1 MGERKVCWTN
11 LYLKEQEPLFGG
23 MEKNIYLNLWDK
35 EKKKKARKGRWV
47 EKQTVI
53 NQLNEREI
61 VSY

>member
-1 MGERKVCWTN
+1 M
-11 LYLKEQEPLFGG
+11 KEHRPLFGG
-23 MEKNIYLNLWDK
+23 MEGNIYLNLW
-35 EKKKKARKGRWV
+35 EKGKKARKGRWA

>member
-1 MGERKVCWTN
+1 MGEGKVCWTN
-11 LYLKEQEPLFGG
+11 LCLKEHRPLFGG
-23 MEKNIYLNLWDK
+23 MEGNIYLNLW
-35 EKKKKARKGRWV
+35 EKGKKARKGRWA